1 MAGTSPAMTSVW
13 FCLKTSCPS
22 LKEPVRTRLLGPKV
36 LARQLRAL
44 HQHAKLKP
52 RHLRM
57 DGAKA
62 HKCAEAAIGAR
73 HHALAADKT
82 GIALDPLSDEFWMLE
97 HVRLGL
103 DDARDDD
110 LIGRKLDLLEQRP
123 FV

>member
-1 MAGTSPAMTSVW
+1 
-13 FCLKTSCPS
+13 
-22 LKEPVRTRLLGPKV
+22 V

-97 HVRLGL
+97 HVRLGV

-123 FV
+123 FVFVLRVRALERIGRDVGGGSRISLSATSW